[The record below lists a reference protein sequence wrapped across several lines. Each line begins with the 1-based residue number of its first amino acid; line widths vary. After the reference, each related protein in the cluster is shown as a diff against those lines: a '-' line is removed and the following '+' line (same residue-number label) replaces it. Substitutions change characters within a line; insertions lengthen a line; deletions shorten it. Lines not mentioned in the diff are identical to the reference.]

1 MKKLRDLLSS
11 LLAFL
16 LVLGFLA
23 CLAAALCD
31 RKGVRIGQMHLQVP
45 R

>member
-1 MKKLRDLLSS
+1 MRKLRSILSV
-11 LLAFL
+11 LAGFL

-31 RKGVRIGQMHLQVP
+31 QKGARVGHMLLQAP